1 MSIGRFAGTFR
12 MISDKLW
19 LHPGIEFFDLGLW
32 CALSFCARGRD
43 RCTATDASL
52 AEMLGVSIPTVQRGL
67 RRLEAASFITRETT
81 AEERT
86 VILNSEG
93 DGQPVIFELK
103 TA

>member
-1 MSIGRFAGTFR
+1 MSIGRFVGTFR

-43 RCTATDASL
+43 RCTPADASL

-67 RRLEAASFITRETT
+67 RRLEAASFLMRETT
-81 AEERT
+81 GEERT
-86 VILNSEG
+86 IILKPEG
-93 DGQPVIFELK
+93 DGQAVAYELK
-103 TA
+103 